1 MLLFFPSFINSSD
14 GFNISFKLSGASFN
28 VKEKPSIVYPILLNH
43 FFGKKNWLSSGLSE
57 KVWDEFAIAF

>member
-1 MLLFFPSFINSSD
+1 MLLFSPSFINSSD

-43 FFGKKNWLSSGLSE
+43 FFGKKIGYHL
-57 KVWDEFAIAF
+57 D